1 MFVTNLKLKLNPV
14 QKAWTLLG
22 ASAALI
28 IIVYAIMLFESGKMQ
43 SQKQQELISNIEKWA
58 SIANASQTVDQ
69 NYSAAQTANL
79 TFSATLA
86 AESDTQAASRVQALV
101 RRSLKSAGVEV
112 RRIQPLELNDTGRL
126 SSIGVEVAFNIPAN
140 RLNDALRELESTT
153 PRLELDQILIRQAS
167 GNRRTQASD
176 ESTVLEIKATVR
188 AYIREASL

>member
-1 MFVTNLKLKLNPV
+1 MFATNLKLKLNPV

-28 IIVYAIMLFESGKMQ
+28 IIVCAIMLFESGKMQ

-188 AYIREASL
+188 AYIRETSL

>member
-1 MFVTNLKLKLNPV
+1 MFATNLKLKLNPV

-28 IIVYAIMLFESGKMQ
+28 IIVCAIMLFESGKMH

-79 TFSATLA
+79 TFSATLTA
-86 AESDTQAASRVQALV
+86 QSDTQAASQVQALV
-101 RRSLKSAGVEV
+101 RRSLKRAGVEV
-112 RRIQPLELNDTGRL
+112 RRIQPLELDDTERL
-126 SSIGVEVAFNIPAN
+126 PSIGVQVAFNIPAT

-153 PRLELDQILIRQAS
+153 PRLEIDEIIIRQAS

-176 ESTVLEIKATVR
+176 ASIILEVKATII
-188 AYIREASL
+188 AYIWETSS

>member
-1 MFVTNLKLKLNPV
+1 MDDEALNL
-14 QKAWTLLG
+14 
-22 ASAALI
+22 
-28 IIVYAIMLFESGKMQ
+28 EMQ

-188 AYIREASL
+188 AYIRETSL

>member
-1 MFVTNLKLKLNPV
+1 MFATNLKLKLNPV

-28 IIVYAIMLFESGKMQ
+28 IIVCAIMLFESGKMQ